1 MKGTTMQRTTRFWR
15 IAIGALATASMLGCG
30 AASESDPEAEGK
42 ARTSEELSWAAPNPD
57 APGPGDLAPALAIEE
72 TLNSPSDADA
82 DWAALKGKATVL
94 EFWATWCA
102 PCVDVIPHLNELAD
116 DLAREDIRFV
126 SITDEGAGIVSPFL
140 ESIPISGVV
149 GLDLDRSVFRD
160 YGVLAIPTT
169 FLVDKEG
176 VIQAV
181 TRAHDVTKENLLDL
195 IAGRRPDVPEIED
208 IDAMLEL
215 KALDELTARTDG
227 DDLVVKGSRGELLM
241 LFAPTE
247 KAEYAMSRS
256 PDEVRMVSADPAL
269 ILRAAYGVRPGRFVM
284 EAELPEQK
292 YDVAVMTGGR
302 PELVEPMFRQIVS
315 AGLGIEAV
323 WEERVVDAYVVLK
336 KGEPRLEPL
345 PEGARYGY
353 RASPDSLGAT
363 DLDGLAN
370 NVARLL
376 ERPTVNETG
385 IAGRYQI
392 LVEFDAPEPEAIF
405 QAIEDT
411 LGLAVVEEKRAVEML
426 VVREAAA
433 NEPG

>member
-1 MKGTTMQRTTRFWR
+1 MRRRTLIRT
-15 IAIGALATASMLGCG
+15 ILIVAVAGLAATSFLGCRPN
-30 AASESDPEAEGK
+30 SESGPEPESDDS
-42 ARTSEELSWAAPNPD
+42 TSVDLSWAAPNPN
-57 APGPGDLAPALAIEE
+57 APRPGDQAPALAIEE
-72 TLNSPSDADA
+72 TLGDLVEGDA
-82 DWAALKGKATVL
+82 DWATLEGKATVL

-102 PCVDVIPHLNELAD
+102 PCVQVIPHLNVLAD
-116 DLAREDIRFV
+116 DLPADDIRFTSV
-126 SITDEGAGIVSPFL
+126 TDEAEEVVAPFL

-176 VIQAV
+176 VVQGITHA
-181 TRAHDVTKENLLDL
+181 RHLSREHLLDL
-195 IAGRRPDVPEIED
+195 IAGRRPDVPEIGD

-215 KALDELTARTDG
+215 TALDELTARADG
-227 DDLVVKGSRGELLM
+227 DHVVVRGSRGGLRT

-269 ILRAAYGVRPGRFVM
+269 ILRVAYGVRPGRFLM
-284 EAELPEQK
+284 EAELPDQK

-323 WEERVVDAYVVLK
+323 WEERVVDSYVLVR

-345 PEGARYGY
+345 PDGARYGY
-353 RASPDSLGAT
+353 QASSDSLGAT
-363 DLDGLAN
+363 DLDGLAD

-385 IAGRYQI
+385 ITGRYQI
-392 LVEFDAPEPEAIF
+392 LLKFDAPEPAAIF

-411 LGLAVVEEKRAVEML
+411 LGLAVVEEQREVEML
-426 VVREAAA
+426 VVRQRVQNDTE
-433 NEPG
+433 

>member
-1 MKGTTMQRTTRFWR
+1 MKGTTMQRTTKFWR

-30 AASESDPEAEGK
+30 AASESRLEAEGE
-42 ARTSEELSWAAPNPD
+42 ARTSVDLSWAAPNPD

-72 TLNSPSDADA
+72 TLNGPPDADA

-102 PCVDVIPHLNELAD
+102 PCVQVIPHLNELAD
-116 DLAREDIRFV
+116 DLPTDDIRFV
-126 SITDEGAGIVSPFL
+126 SLTDEAEEVVAPFL
-140 ESIPISGVV
+140 ESTPISGLV

-169 FLVDKEG
+169 FLVDREG

-181 TRAHDVTKENLLDL
+181 TRAHDVAKEDLLDL

-208 IDAMLEL
+208 IDGMLEL
-215 KALDELTARTDG
+215 KALDELAARADS
-227 DDLVVKGSRGELLM
+227 DHLVVKGSRGERM

-256 PDEVRMVSADPAL
+256 PDEVRMVAADPAL
-269 ILRAAYGVRPGRFVM
+269 ILRVAYGVRPGRFVM
-284 EAELPEQK
+284 ETELPDQK

-323 WEERVVDAYVVLK
+323 WEERVVDAYVVVQ
-336 KGEPRLEPL
+336 KGEPKLKPL
-345 PEGARYGY
+345 PDSARYGY
-353 RASPDSLGAT
+353 SVSSDSLGAT
-363 DLDGLAN
+363 DLDGLADQ
-370 NVARLL
+370 VARLL
-376 ERPTVNETG
+376 ERPTLNETG
-385 IAGRYQI
+385 ITGRYEI
-392 LVEFDAPEPEAIF
+392 LLKFDAPEPEAIF
-405 QAIEDT
+405 QAMEDV
-411 LGLAVVEEKRAVEML
+411 LGLTVVEEKRPIKML
-426 VVREAAA
+426 VVEERAAA
-433 NEPG
+433 ESG

>member
-1 MKGTTMQRTTRFWR
+1 MFLVV
-15 IAIGALATASMLGCG
+15 ACG
-30 AASESDPEAEGK
+30 ANGKSGTEAESDSA
-42 ARTSEELSWAAPNPD
+42 SVDLSWAAPNPD
-57 APGPGDLAPALAIEE
+57 APGPGDQAPPLAIEE
-72 TLNSPSDADA
+72 TLTGPAESDT

-94 EFWATWCA
+94 EFWATWCV
-102 PCVDVIPHLNELAD
+102 PCVDVIPHLNELENE
-116 DLAREDIRFV
+116 LSGEEIRFV
-126 SITDEGAGIVSPFL
+126 SITDEEAGIVSPFL
-140 ESIPISGVV
+140 ESVPISGVV

-195 IAGRRPDVPEIED
+195 IAGRRPDVPEIAD

-215 KALDELTARTDG
+215 KALDELTARADG
-227 DDLVVKGSRGELLM
+227 DHLVVKGSRGELLM

-269 ILRAAYGVRPGRFVM
+269 ILRVAYGVRPGRFVM

-323 WEERVVDAYVVLK
+323 WEERMVDAYVLLK
-336 KGEPRLEPL
+336 NGEPRLKPL

-385 IAGRYQI
+385 IAGRFQI

-411 LGLAVVEEKRAVEML
+411 LGLAVVEEQRAVEML
-426 VVREAAA
+426 VVRERAAG
-433 NEPG
+433 EPM